1 MIAYLMYKSSYV
13 SYTTS
18 WKQTSCC
25 KLLPRVNPNPLSIYT
40 SFGFTYKTHPT
51 ASTEMYVFY
60 KWCSLNRRVEG
71 RVEWDV
77 GDLETSLRSV
87 CLWYE

>member
-1 MIAYLMYKSSYV
+1 MYKSSYV

-60 KWCSLNRRVEG
+60 K
-71 RVEWDV
+71 
-77 GDLETSLRSV
+77 
-87 CLWYE
+87 